1 MLDSP
6 VEQLLYKIML
16 LIESSQLCIICRQRV
31 NRMWIYCM
39 NGRGRKISNLL
50 GFYVYKFAFALAHVT
65 QLTGTFWKLS
75 S

>member
-1 MLDSP
+1 
-6 VEQLLYKIML
+6 ML

-39 NGRGRKISNLL
+39 KGRGRKISNLL